1 MKRVLS
7 ILLAAVLLFT
17 MMPFAAFADESEASE
32 RDELLAQACEVFPEY
47 ASMIRGE
54 YVAPQSLPQD
64 GGNEK
69 LFEEHRDISDT
80 TTMSIVGYMSGD
92 VYVTTQTTSGYEIT
106 YSTSN
111 VSSGVTGVRGFVSF
125 RATCTNAS
133 GLFKLNDVQ
142 FQILYNA
149 SDYFMS
155 YGTPIYDGTT
165 TQVNEE
171 YVVLS
176 ASRICYPITF
186 NANAAGSAQVQIEF
200 GVAFLN
206 DKVYACMIV

>member
-17 MMPFAAFADESEASE
+17 VMPFAVFADESEASE
-32 RDELLAQACEVFPEY
+32 RDRLVAQACEVFPEY

-64 GGNEK
+64 GINEK

-92 VYVTTQTTSGYEIT
+92 VYVTKQTTRGYEIT

-125 RATCTNAS
+125 DAFCTNVP
-133 GLFKLNDVQ
+133 GLFKLKDVQ

-155 YGTPIYDGTT
+155 YGTAIYDGTT
-165 TQVNEE
+165 TQVNKDA
-171 YVVLS
+171 VVLS
-176 ASRICYPITF
+176 ASRMNYPITF
-186 NANAAGSAQVQIEF
+186 NANAAGSAQVQIDF

>member
-1 MKRVLS
+1 MKRVMS
-7 ILLAAVLLFT
+7 ILLAAVLLLT
-17 MMPFAAFADESEASE
+17 MMPFAAFADESEASK

-47 ASMIRGE
+47 ASMIQGE
-54 YVAPQSLPQD
+54 NVAPQSLPQD

-69 LFEEHRDISDT
+69 LFEEYRDISDT

-92 VYVTTQTTSGYEIT
+92 VYITKQTTSGYEIT

-111 VSSGVTGVRGFVSF
+111 VSSGVTGVRGFVTF
-125 RATCTNAS
+125 DATCSNAP
-133 GLFKLNDVQ
+133 GLFTLKDVQ

-155 YGTPIYDGTT
+155 YGTPIYDNTT
-165 TQVNEE
+165 TQIGTPS
-171 YVVLS
+171 LS

-186 NANAAGSAQVQIEF
+186 NANGAGNARVPIEF
-200 GVAFLN
+200 GIGFLN
-206 DKVYACMIV
+206 DKVYATMIV

>member
-7 ILLAAVLLFT
+7 ILLAAVLLLT

-32 RDELLAQACEVFPEY
+32 RDRLLAQACEVFPEY

-54 YVAPQSLPQD
+54 YVAPQNLPQD
-64 GGNEK
+64 GSNEK

-92 VYVTTQTTSGYEIT
+92 VYVVAQKMGDYELT

-111 VSSGVTGVRGFVSF
+111 VSSSVTGGRGFVTF
-125 RATCTNAS
+125 NATCTNSS
-133 GLFKLNDVQ
+133 GLFKLKDVQ

-155 YGTPIYDGTT
+155 YGTPYYDGTIT
-165 TQVNEE
+165 DIGEKS
-171 YVVLS
+171 LS
-176 ASRICYPITF
+176 ASRIYYPITF
-186 NANAAGSAQVQIEF
+186 NANSAGTSRIFADFVVYF
-200 GVAFLN
+200 NN
-206 DKVYACMIV
+206 DKVYAYLGA

>member
-17 MMPFAAFADESEASE
+17 VMPFAVFADESEASE
-32 RDELLAQACEVFPEY
+32 RDRLVAQACEVFPEY

-64 GGNEK
+64 GSNEK
-69 LFEEHRDISDT
+69 LFEEHRNISDT

-92 VYVTTQTTSGYEIT
+92 VYVTTQTSSGYELT

-111 VSSGVTGVRGFVSF
+111 VSSSVTGVRGFVTF
-125 RATCTNAS
+125 NAACS
-133 GLFKLNDVQ
+133 NAPGLFKLKDVQ

-165 TQVNEE
+165 TQIGTPS
-171 YVVLS
+171 LS
-176 ASRICYPITF
+176 ASRISYPITF
-186 NANAAGSAQVQIEF
+186 NANAAGSAQVQIDF

-206 DKVYACMIV
+206 DKVYASMIV